1 MSRQYVSV
9 SIQLPLGGH
18 SFSEEQLLTLIKGVN
33 PREVEVVLPTLRL
46 ALVPLNLCSANP
58 ADHLRNV
65 GRPMLSSETLVA
77 DCTEQGI
84 TAFMAVDA
92 ECHALLCRHLGDCVR
107 YRTPLFLAP
116 AVERGVV
123 LLLVD
128 GLLYVRIYDQSQ
140 LLFADVYEAN
150 NDADIL
156 YILSMIDHTY
166 NIYSMD
172 LSIDSRI
179 EGNTRR
185 LLRLCKPLF
194 KSCKCV

>member
-46 ALVPLNLCSANP
+46 ALIPFNQCSANP

-128 GLLYVRIYDQSQ
+128 GLLYVRLYDQSQ

-179 EGNTRR
+179 EGNPRR